1 MEKFPKK
8 KYSNIEDYS
17 HEYFKF
23 KNKILHD
30 LNFNNLQ
37 QINDQILNCYKSGNI
52 LFSCG
57 NGGSSSIAN
66 HFVCDHIKGV
76 QSNTDL
82 KPKVISLS
90 NNIEIMTA
98 ISNDLSYEDVFSYQ
112 LDTLGNLNDILLV
125 ISSSG
130 NSKNVVKAIK
140 TAKSKKM
147 KVFSLTGFDGGKV
160 RAYSDVNLNVNCN
173 NYGIVEDVHQSIM
186 HILAQHIRSSQMNS
200 SDISDKLF

>member
-8 KYSNIEDYS
+8 KYLNIEDYS

-147 KVFSLTGFDGGKV
+147 KVFFNRV
-160 RAYSDVNLNVNCN
+160 
-173 NYGIVEDVHQSIM
+173 
-186 HILAQHIRSSQMNS
+186 
-200 SDISDKLF
+200 